1 MGRLEVTGREVVQG
15 LGSLGVLGLAG
26 LGRPREAAAQA
37 QKVSLRL
44 DFLPSGEYCGYYMA
58 KEAGLW
64 ARNGLDVEIRAGTGS
79 LESCK
84 LVALGRE
91 DFAISDASTM
101 MKSRIDGM
109 PLKMIG
115 THLARHPVSLSAKTS
130 AGIRTPK
137 GLPGK
142 SVAMAAVGSPRSLLP
157 TFLKVNGIDPGKI
170 ELRFM
175 APGALFAAFLE
186 DKADALVSYLV
197 PWKALL
203 ESRGYE
209 EGKNLTII
217 RWMDYGFQN
226 LAGAR
231 VLLSGGAG

>member
-1 MGRLEVTGREVVQG
+1 MGRFEVTRREVLQG

-91 DFAISDASTM
+91 DFAM
-101 MKSRIDGM
+101 
-109 PLKMIG
+109 
-115 THLARHPVSLSAKTS
+115 
-130 AGIRTPK
+130 
-137 GLPGK
+137 
-142 SVAMAAVGSPRSLLP
+142 
-157 TFLKVNGIDPGKI
+157 
-170 ELRFM
+170 
-175 APGALFAAFLE
+175 
-186 DKADALVSYLV
+186 
-197 PWKALL
+197 
-203 ESRGYE
+203 
-209 EGKNLTII
+209 
-217 RWMDYGFQN
+217 
-226 LAGAR
+226 
-231 VLLSGGAG
+231 